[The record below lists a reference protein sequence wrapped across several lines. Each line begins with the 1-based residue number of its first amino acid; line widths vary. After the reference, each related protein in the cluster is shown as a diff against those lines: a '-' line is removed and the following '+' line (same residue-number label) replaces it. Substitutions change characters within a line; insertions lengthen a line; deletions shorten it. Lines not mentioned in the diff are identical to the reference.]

1 MRSLL
6 LLRTVV
12 LAVCNMSERVLPTL
26 QGLNAVAKSR
36 VEWKGELTVRAL
48 EARTPKPKIRIRE
61 KE

>member
-1 MRSLL
+1 
-6 LLRTVV
+6 
-12 LAVCNMSERVLPTL
+12 MSERVLPTL